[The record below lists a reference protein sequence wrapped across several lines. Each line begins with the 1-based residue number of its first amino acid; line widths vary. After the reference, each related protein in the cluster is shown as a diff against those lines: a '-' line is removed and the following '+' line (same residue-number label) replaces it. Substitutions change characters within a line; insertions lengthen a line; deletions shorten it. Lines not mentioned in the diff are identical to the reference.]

1 MRTVLV
7 KQNPIENRNNGI
19 NLEWSLNYTLT
30 GTITEKH
37 DNTAFD
43 KGSDIESLH
52 ISVKSARFTLASRL
66 NGEDKDEML
75 NDYFERVASQEFAYI
90 TKDFKAYIMNAQEFK
105 EFLIEW
111 TSVERSSSKN
121 GGNKVLRGK
130 NESKA
135 MLEWLGARA

>member
-7 KQNPIENRNNGI
+7 KQNPIENKNNGI

-30 GTITEKH
+30 GAITEKH
-37 DNTAFD
+37 DNVAFD

-75 NDYFERVASQEFAYI
+75 NDYFERVASQEFAYV
-90 TKDFKAYIMNAQEFK
+90 TKNFKAYIMNAQEFK

-111 TSVERSSSKN
+111 TSVEKASSKN

-130 NESKA
+130 NESQK
-135 MLEWLGARA
+135 MVEWLNARA

>member
-7 KQNPIENRNNGI
+7 KQNPIENKNNGI

-30 GTITEKH
+30 VTITEKH

-66 NGEDKDEML
+66 NGEGKDEML

-111 TSVERSSSKN
+111 TSVEKASSKN

-130 NESKA
+130 NESQK
-135 MLEWLGARA
+135 MLEWLSARA